1 MTRPG
6 PLSLWQGAALQ
17 SAGMRTILASASL
30 ALATIIA
37 TPAAAQEVFGGVYAH
52 GVDTPFTF
60 ETNEG
65 GVDVVIGFRFESPDV
80 LDVIGSPQP
89 YIVGSVNTA
98 GDTSF
103 VGGGLAWTLGDGPVF
118 VRPGVGLVVHDGPDF
133 RLSPDGTRRTDL
145 GSRVLFEPEIAV
157 GYRATERLS
166 VEASWMHVSHARI
179 FNNGQNPG
187 IDMMGLRVNWAI

>member
-1 MTRPG
+1 MN
-6 PLSLWQGAALQ
+6 
-17 SAGMRTILASASL
+17 RTILSAAACAAAHLS
-30 ALATIIA
+30 
-37 TPAAAQEVFGGVYAH
+37 TPAAAQEVFGGFYAH
-52 GVDTPFTF
+52 GVETPFTF
-60 ETNEG
+60 DTFEG
-65 GVDVVIGFRFESPDV
+65 GTDIVLGYRFESPDA
-80 LDVIGSPQP
+80 LGAIGSPQP

-103 VGGGLAWTLGDGPVF
+103 AGGGLAWTLGDGPVF

-133 RLSPDGTRRTDL
+133 RLSPDGRRRTDL

-187 IDMMGLRVNWAI
+187 IDMMGVRVNWAM